1 MNRVRTFFLEE
12 ATECLHEIEAELA
25 DPSPSTETLYAAVRR
40 LRGSAQMARYG
51 SLAEDAWPLEEV
63 LRRVSHGEM
72 AWDDK
77 LETRVQEETA
87 SLARAVDAVREGS
100 IEQDEKEPLMEEQ
113 APEADDAETIVPVE
127 ELEYS
132 GRTAL
137 DRAESLRS
145 PLEDAIVNGDPA
157 GPVLDELFDLIRLG
171 RK

>member
-1 MNRVRTFFLEE
+1 MNRVRTFFVEE
-12 ATECLHEIEAELA
+12 ARECLHEIEAELA
-25 DPSPSTETLYAAVRR
+25 DPSPSTEALYAAVRR

-72 AWDDK
+72 AWDEK

-100 IEQDEKEPLMEEQ
+100 TAQDDKEPLMEGQ
-113 APEADDAETIVPVE
+113 APDTAGADAIVPLE

-145 PLEDAIVNGDPA
+145 PVEDAIVNGDPP
-157 GPVLDELFDLIRLG
+157 GPILDELFDLIRLG